1 MDGLEKEHLL
11 HKIVASS
18 AFLFALCILP
28 VAQYFL
34 VTNQLPANSKSAP
47 QLGQV
52 AGVSTDKS
60 IIQNDVPAPS
70 PAMPIQNSNYAG
82 LSCIQKKNKEMAE
95 LTTYDT
101 GYKQHL
107 LSVYETTV
115 APFQNALKQPV
126 IAKNPAAVDSFN
138 KKIDAAYQDYLGK
151 LNLEESAVATQKAA
165 VESVVCPSN

>member
-28 VAQYFL
+28 VAQYYL
-34 VTNQLPANSKSAP
+34 VTNQLPANSKNAP
-47 QLGQV
+47 QIGQV
-52 AGVSTDKS
+52 EGVSTDKS

-70 PAMPIQNSNYAG
+70 PVMPVQNSNYTG
-82 LSCIQKKNKEMAE
+82 LSCIQKKNKEIAD
-95 LTTYDT
+95 LTSWDT

-115 APFQNALKQPV
+115 APFQNALKQTI
-126 IAKNPAAVDSFN
+126 IAQNSEAVASFN
-138 KKIDAAYQDYLGK
+138 QKIDAAYQTYLGK
-151 LNLEESAVATQKAA
+151 LNAEESAVATQKAEF
-165 VESVVCPSN
+165 ESVVCPSN